1 MRGPKMKSIFETID
15 SETGVPGVYLD
26 KMSNGF
32 VAAFPKVIKGQRK
45 MKCQTFEE
53 SLRVRNSA
61 YKVYRSMEPQSAK
74 VILSNISKSEL
85 LKMTK
90 PSEVQS
96 VIDKYMSRN
105 QRKSTTLKAQ
115 NKPASNHVL
124 LIPRGFEALGKKV
137 IEYKN
142 RNTELSYI
150 FKFIADRYDRNSPLN
165 KMYYE
170 SMRNNGKSRREM
182 DKLIVKIFYSNQIE
196 FEEPKFRL
204 KFSDNQYLKTKG
216 GNFEIV
222 NKEKAQQFSENQLII
237 LNKTFS
243 IDKFIKEE
251 V

>member
-1 MRGPKMKSIFETID
+1 
-15 SETGVPGVYLD
+15 
-26 KMSNGF
+26 
-32 VAAFPKVIKGQRK
+32 
-45 MKCQTFEE
+45 
-53 SLRVRNSA
+53 
-61 YKVYRSMEPQSAK
+61 
-74 VILSNISKSEL
+74 
-85 LKMTK
+85 MTK

-115 NKPASNHVL
+115 NKPASNRVL
-124 LIPRGFEALGKKV
+124 LIPREFEVLGKKV

-182 DKLIVKIFYSNQIE
+182 DKLIVKIFYSSQIE

-204 KFSDNQYLKTKG
+204 KFSDNQYLKTKDG
-216 GNFEIV
+216 KFEIV
-222 NKEKAQQFSENQLII
+222 SKEKAQQFSENQLII